1 MPDTSAAD
9 EWAGARGQKW
19 GAQLARM
26 EATLSP
32 IDEPLIGALG
42 LNRPF
47 RIADCGC
54 GGGGT
59 TLHILR
65 RAPAGSV
72 VHGFDISPALIESAQ
87 ARIPP
92 DQPALAFAVAD
103 MAVQPPPPQL
113 YDRLVS
119 RFAVMFYDY
128 PAAAFANLAG
138 WLAPGGRFAFAVW
151 GPPVDNPWI
160 TTVRDVVAELVEVPT
175 PEPDAPGPFRYAG
188 PAMLPDL
195 LARAGFDD
203 LEVRDWRGALP
214 IGGGLPAA
222 AAADFAL
229 ASLSSFNELLDQAG
243 ELARDHARARLTQRF
258 SPHEQH
264 GAVRLDARVH
274 IVTGA
279 RVK

>member
-1 MPDTSAAD
+1 MPESSAAG

-19 GAQLARM
+19 RAQLARM

-42 LNRPF
+42 LGVPL
-47 RIADCGC
+47 RIADLGC

-59 TLHILR
+59 TLHIAR

-72 VHGFDISPALIESAQ
+72 VHGFDISPALIESAR

-92 DQPALAFAVAD
+92 NQPALVFTVAD

-119 RFAVMFYDY
+119 RFAVMFYDN

-188 PAMLPDL
+188 PATLPDL
-195 LARAGFDD
+195 LQRAGFDD

-222 AAADFAL
+222 EAADFAL
-229 ASLSSFNELLDQAG
+229 ASLSSFNELLDHAG
-243 ELARDHARARLTQRF
+243 EPAREHARALLTKRL
-258 SPHEQH
+258 SAHEQQ
-264 GAVRLDARVH
+264 GAVRIDARVH
-274 IVTGA
+274 IVT
-279 RVK
+279 